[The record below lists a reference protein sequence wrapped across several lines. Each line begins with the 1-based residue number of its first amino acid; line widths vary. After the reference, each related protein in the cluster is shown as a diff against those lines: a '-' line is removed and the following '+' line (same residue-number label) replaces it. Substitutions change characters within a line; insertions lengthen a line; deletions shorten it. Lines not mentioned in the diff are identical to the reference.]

1 MCQECLEDQV
11 LDLFRPA
18 VKDRLVAVL
27 REPDP
32 IAAMQHLAFRL
43 IGFTGQRRS
52 GQGGLGRQEAGDY
65 RRLKSGL
72 AGVPA
77 TFHRVLA
84 VQEEVWAGDHLQF
97 RVSALGQV
105 ASGTIDVADDHRL
118 DVALPWLLAQLVEKM
133 QPVIRN
139 QGKVMLEKK

>member
-1 MCQECLEDQV
+1 MSRPLV
-11 LDLFRPA
+11 LS
-18 VKDRLVAVL
+18 
-27 REPDP
+27 
-32 IAAMQHLAFRL
+32 ISH
-43 IGFTGQRRS
+43 S
-52 GQGGLGRQEAGDY
+52 LGKEEAI

-77 TFHRVLA
+77 TFHSVLA

-105 ASGTIDVADDHRL
+105 ASGTIDVADDHVRL
-118 DVALPWLLAQLVEKM
+118 EVALPWLLAHLAEKM

-139 QGKVMLEKK
+139 QGKLMLEKK